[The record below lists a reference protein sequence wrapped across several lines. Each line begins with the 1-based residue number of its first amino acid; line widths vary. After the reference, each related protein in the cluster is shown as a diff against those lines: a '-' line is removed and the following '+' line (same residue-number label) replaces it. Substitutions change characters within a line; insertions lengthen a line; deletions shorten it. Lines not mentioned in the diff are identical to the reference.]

1 MYELSVISHFSGAHR
16 LKGYDGPCGDPH
28 GHNWEVEVF
37 LRGAR
42 LDKVGM
48 LADFAALKSAV
59 AEALS
64 ALDHKD
70 LNGIACLSGINPT
83 SENLARHIYVELSS
97 ALNCGRYAVSRVRV
111 SETQGTSAS
120 YWTRRGARRPP
131 HDRRTR
137 RGEA

>member
-16 LKGYDGPCGDPH
+16 LEGYKGPCGDRH

-37 LRGAR
+37 MRGAR

-59 AEALS
+59 AESLS

-70 LNGIACLSGINPT
+70 LNGIACLSGVNPT
-83 SENLARHIYVELSS
+83 SENLARHIYAELSN

-120 YWTRRGARRPP
+120 YWSRRDGRLPPRDRRARRGKS
-131 HDRRTR
+131 
-137 RGEA
+137 